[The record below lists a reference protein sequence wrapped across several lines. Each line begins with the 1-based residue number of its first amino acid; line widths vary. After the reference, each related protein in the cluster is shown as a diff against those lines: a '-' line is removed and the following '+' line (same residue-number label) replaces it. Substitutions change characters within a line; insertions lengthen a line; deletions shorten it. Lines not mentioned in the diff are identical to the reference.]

1 MVAVLSAPVS
11 SEEGGAEPTAPQND
25 DVALQS
31 VIGGLWGL
39 AVYGYLTSQSLRPGI
54 EYLPLVP
61 VSLLALFLPLL
72 IRAKPRAGGV
82 AAAVLALAGFPAFL
96 TDPYVA
102 PAMAAFWLPGAL
114 CLGIASVTTLRVAVG
129 LHGPGRLLDGVGV
142 WPAVL
147 AALGGSLALLVA
159 LAVGVG
165 TALAHEGRDPWPIE
179 SVYMSAWALTGVVA
193 LCAAWLLCLRPWP
206 GIWLALIAVAGSF
219 ATVALVQ
226 PDAIRVHFA
235 FWGIAATPLLLAAAL
250 GARRALA
257 RRGIR

>member
-11 SEEGGAEPTAPQND
+11 SEEGGAEPAAPQND

-82 AAAVLALAGFPAFL
+82 AAAVLALAGFCVFL
-96 TDPYVA
+96 PGRSGGAGLAV
-102 PAMAAFWLPGAL
+102 FWLPGAL
-114 CLGIASVTTLRVAVG
+114 CLGMASVTTLRVAMG
-129 LHGPGRLLDGVGV
+129 LHGPGRLDGVGV
-142 WPAVL
+142 WPGVL
-147 AALGGSLALLVA
+147 AALGGSFALLVA

-179 SVYMSAWALTGVVA
+179 SVYMSAWALTGC
-193 LCAAWLLCLRPWP
+193 LAACPWP
-206 GIWLALIAVAGSF
+206 RSASSPRAVSCSAS
-219 ATVALVQ
+219 
-226 PDAIRVHFA
+226 
-235 FWGIAATPLLLAAAL
+235 
-250 GARRALA
+250 GAPAS
-257 RRGIR
+257 